1 MAGHVPHTLTGGG
14 GFTRGGGKKQEEAY
28 WKAVNADVNKQ
39 LKAQK
44 NFNKGVLKAL
54 GKTIKAPK
62 APK

>member
-14 GFTRGGGKKQEEAY
+14 GFIRGGGKKQTLAY
-28 WKAVNADVNKQ
+28 WKAVQADAAKQ

-44 NFNKGVLKAL
+44 KFDKGVLKAM